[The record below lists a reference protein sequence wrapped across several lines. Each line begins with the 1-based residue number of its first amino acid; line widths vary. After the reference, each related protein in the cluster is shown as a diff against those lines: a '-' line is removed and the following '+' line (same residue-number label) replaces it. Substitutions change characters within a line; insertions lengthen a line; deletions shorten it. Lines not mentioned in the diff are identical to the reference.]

1 MKKYSIEEMEL
12 KAEKMQSFLELPLPS
27 EPNELIERL
36 EKIDILM
43 AQSGKM
49 LADAKFHKDS
59 IVNGTI
65 MEMLKKS
72 YEEKL
77 SASVLNKF
85 IETAAKDQAY
95 LVNWIDRIN
104 ATSTHVKDSIRTI
117 ISYRKKE
124 LEL

>member
-43 AQSGKM
+43 AKSGKM

-72 YEEKL
+72 HEEKL

>member
-1 MKKYSIEEMEL
+1 
-12 KAEKMQSFLELPLPS
+12 
-27 EPNELIERL
+27 
-36 EKIDILM
+36 
-43 AQSGKM
+43 
-49 LADAKFHKDS
+49 
-59 IVNGTI
+59 
-65 MEMLKKS
+65 
-72 YEEKL
+72 
-77 SASVLNKF
+77 VLNKF